1 MDQTLIPFALRA
13 ADDEIVDVADVSS
26 GLACGCVCPS
36 CSTALIARK
45 GNIKAWH
52 FAHVG
57 RAEDGST
64 QTRCDFS
71 WDVSVRLMAR
81 QLLRFDSRMSIP
93 ECIGNLFGDTDYFS
107 AGQQQTFSVAPE
119 RAVDL
124 LVGKIDAT
132 FAGTLVDV
140 LTEVDGAPFV
150 VYFTYGGRP
159 VPDVLKAPPAPC
171 AGVIAINIPSLA
183 PMFATV
189 AGDLRT
195 PRQIL
200 SALLGSDLSAKQWVY
215 HPNYADAQER
225 ARTEFAEHVSRRP
238 SVFSTT
244 HSLHTQPPSAAPG
257 VSGRTYAL
265 ITAPPGEVPL
275 FHCVKCEFKWGLS
288 MGGIERCP
296 QCDSRFMVT
305 RIRAR

>member
-13 ADDEIVDVADVSS
+13 EDDEIVDVADVPF
-26 GLACGCVCPS
+26 GLNCGCVCPS

-57 RAEDGST
+57 RAEYGST

-93 ECIGNLFGDTDYFS
+93 ECIGNLFGDTDCLS
-107 AGQQQTFSVAPE
+107 ESQQKTFSVASE

-124 LVGKIDAT
+124 PVGKIDAT

-159 VPDVLKAPPAPC
+159 VPDALKAPSAPC

-200 SALLGSDLSAKQWVY
+200 STLLGSDLSAKQWVY
-215 HPNYADAQER
+215 HPDYAEAQER
-225 ARTEFAEHVSRRP
+225 ARTEFAEQVSRRP
-238 SVFSTT
+238 NLLPTT
-244 HSLHTQPPSAAPG
+244 HSFRVQSPVGAPTT
-257 VSGRTYAL
+257 VERSYEL
-265 ITAPPGEVPL
+265 ITATPGEVPL

-288 MGGIERCP
+288 LGGIERCP